1 MTLRLWIEIDHQ
13 APYRTGGWAWL
24 RHDGAAVTG
33 AAGGGRDVDAR
44 AFSLCALEAAL
55 ADLPEG
61 AAVALHLSDTG
72 LIDAVRTMSARR
84 AAGWV
89 NATGDLDP
97 QAKTWEMVAKTLTG
111 RALSLVR
118 TQPADPRTPAGFAAA
133 WAELARDKAKT
144 KGTFKNAIP
153 RPNLAKIR
161 GL

>member
-1 MTLRLWIEIDHQ
+1 MTLKLWIEISHQ

-24 RHDGAAVTG
+24 RQDRAVVTG
-33 AAGGGRDVDAR
+33 AAGGERNVEAE
-44 AFSLCALEAAL
+44 AFGLHALQAAL
-55 ADLPEG
+55 VDLPEG
-61 AAVALHLSDTG
+61 AAVALHLSDGG

-89 NATGDLDP
+89 NASGDRDLR
-97 QAKTWEMVAKTLTG
+97 AETWEMIAKVLTG

-133 WAELARDKAKT
+133 WAELGRDRAKT
-144 KGTFKNAIP
+144 KGTFRNLIP
-153 RPNLAKIR
+153 RPNLARIK